1 MSVVLWRT
9 GKMKKSSVLTITRKS
24 KQQAVR
30 AIEKRLI
37 ALKKM
42 ECQLGLVQPSI
53 RNRPSEHALG
63 PVHGR

>member
-30 AIEKRLI
+30 AI
-37 ALKKM
+37 
-42 ECQLGLVQPSI
+42 
-53 RNRPSEHALG
+53 
-63 PVHGR
+63 